1 MTSTTIYDP
10 IITTPPS
17 LFPLLPP
24 QHQHRRRHFYLCGDE
39 TLSWESEWYTA
50 SFFTSARASYDS
62 AASTG
67 PVQPPTG
74 IYQNVPQCAAILSSQ
89 LAEASSSALS
99 AASASKATITEGARV
114 ITTNVISTFT
124 SDGSTFASTVLR
136 TTTIPITPSPTSTQ
150 TSSASEIATITP
162 TAPASAITDPSSIN
176 TCAGDW
182 DWQGWAV
189 VAGLGSG
196 LIIGGIM
203 WLIWLM
209 LRSKLPGIYAP
220 RTWAISQEFRPSQ
233 WTFLTFLLPF
243 LHLPSNA
250 LSEGASTLSVL
261 FAGLKLSAL
270 VSLLALGGVLPMILA
285 GVPCLSETS
294 PQNNLGGRLGTLT
307 DLSLLRL
314 LNALDPSPDSAA
326 TSNTLRLM
334 FSSSPLGSMG
344 SRSLT
349 STIAPAI
356 SSARVRLIIVLV
368 ILAVL
373 ACGGGL
379 FVIARTYASLIKLKK
394 SFETRTCQ
402 KMEMVFISSHD
413 AAGWKGKTEEGVR
426 RLLRDWCA
434 KMKSSNEEKEVDVLG
449 VFAIPDTT
457 DLKQKVEEREKI
469 LIELE
474 VAETNYIASFK
485 LTHTAS
491 DGDVLEPIGWNEG
504 EPESQSTKNS
514 SPVRPIPPDDFLA
527 PIGFYKI
534 PTVSHPQSKERL
546 NVPVP
551 PSLDLEEPGE
561 ASDSKFKEI
570 NRDSAMYGGRFD
582 IGQRIKMDQTGNW
595 VPDPSPQSEG
605 TNELDTTPD
614 TSHEGPTNERGRDSS
629 DPPHSG
635 EATRGLSTPPIISS
649 PTSPGPPISPTS
661 PYSPEELGQRPR
673 MPTRSSH
680 RVSREGTSPLAA
692 HYASI
697 RETRARFKELNM
709 QIENMQKQKFA
720 EIASTTAD
728 IKGWIVAGKG
738 VRWLPYAELIEGYTR
753 EDILWQNAGASTG
766 KKDEQTFWLKVL
778 LSGGVLSIILI
789 PFLALSV
796 GTAPGFAHYLDLLK
810 PLAKS
815 DGFGS
820 GVVEGLVPAVV
831 LSMVVG
837 VALYYTE
844 GLSKDVKCIS
854 RIHQRLLAYKA
865 VFHLLLCIT
874 VEWTVLVVAL
884 EYAVQG
890 FAINVQESRTVG
902 DGAVFSTW
910 FVFVLLLN
918 LAFVLPAV
926 YLLQPHRLF
935 KYLRERKKVITPR
948 QRYRLYTSPSYSPA
962 IGMAPCLLAVFYA
975 STLLI
980 IFPLLAI
987 PILVMLYLSFI
998 ANRYMIEHVFVDSS
1012 AGYTGTVLALWH
1024 VRRFGWVLKFQPL
1037 LYGLIL
1043 LSRNEW
1049 EIGGVSIGV
1058 AIITVLLSEGLTVLR
1073 FKDKRRKDLNG
1084 NTRKALDELS
1094 SSMRDTKKDD
1104 GNRNERNSRQSDLS
1118 LLNRVT
1124 ALLPGYGRLP
1134 DHFPLPIPTERMDDL
1149 LQTERCSNLK
1159 PTSRSGQTAE
1169 GYQYFTENLNSIKGL
1184 IYPLEML
1191 IPIPVIWLPRDQN
1204 GIAQGEM
1211 IELGRYH
1218 NLLAIVDQPDEVRSQ
1233 DAGVDKNRRPKG
1245 KGKERGDRDDGEV
1258 NSPLLVR

>member
-10 IITTPPS
+10 IITSPPS
-17 LFPLLPP
+17 LIPLPP
-24 QHQHRRRHFYLCGDE
+24 PLHQHQRRHFYLCGDE

-50 SFFTSARASYDS
+50 SFFTSERASYDS

-74 IYQNVPQCAAILSSQ
+74 IYQNVPECAAILSSQ
-89 LAEASSSALS
+89 LAEASSSVLS
-99 AASASKATITEGARV
+99 AASAAGATFTDGGHI
-114 ITTNVISTFT
+114 ITTDVVSTFT

-136 TTTIPITPSPTSTQ
+136 TTTIPLTPSPTSTQ
-150 TSSASEIATITP
+150 TFSSSEVATITP
-162 TAPASAITDPSSIN
+162 SSPASAITDPSSVN

-182 DWQGWAV
+182 DWQGWGV
-189 VAGLGSG
+189 VASLGSG
-196 LIIGGIM
+196 LIVGWIM
-203 WLIWLM
+203 WLIWLT
-209 LRSKLPGIYAP
+209 LRRKLPGIYAP
-220 RTWAISQEFRPSQ
+220 RTWAISQEFRPSK

-243 LHLPSNA
+243 LRLPSNA
-250 LSEGASTLSVL
+250 LSEGASALPVL

-270 VSLLALGGVLPMILA
+270 VSLLALGGVLPIILA

-294 PQNNLGGRLGTLT
+294 PQNNLGGRLGILT

-326 TSNTLRLM
+326 TSNSLRLM
-334 FSSSPLGSMG
+334 SSAPSLGA
-344 SRSLT
+344 RSLT

-356 SSARVRLIIVLV
+356 SSARVRLIIILV

-379 FVIARTYASLIKLKK
+379 FVIARTYASLRKLKK
-394 SFETRTCQ
+394 GFENRMCQ

-413 AAGWKGKTEEGVR
+413 AGGWRGKSEEAVR

-434 KMKSSNEEKEVDVLG
+434 QLKLNNEEKEVDVVG

-457 DLKQKVEEREKI
+457 DLRQKVEEREQV

-491 DGDVLEPIGWNEG
+491 DGDVLEPTGWNEG

-514 SPVRPIPPDDFLA
+514 SPVRPTPPNDFLA
-527 PIGFYKI
+527 PKGFYKI
-534 PTVSHPQSKERL
+534 STVPHSQSKERL

-551 PSLDLEEPGE
+551 PSLNLEEAGE
-561 ASDSKFKEI
+561 PTDSRFKEI

-595 VPDPSPQSEG
+595 VPDPSPQSEE
-605 TNELDTTPD
+605 TNALDTSPE
-614 TSHEGPTNERGRDSS
+614 TSHEGPTSERGRNSS
-629 DPPHSG
+629 DPPHSD
-635 EATRGLSTPPIISS
+635 EATRGMNTTPIISS
-649 PTSPGPPISPTS
+649 PTSPGPPVSPTS
-661 PYSPEELGQRPR
+661 PYSPEELDHRPR
-673 MPTRSSH
+673 IPTRSSH

-709 QIENMQKQKFA
+709 EIEGMQKQKFA

-728 IKGWIVAGKG
+728 IKGWIVVGKG
-738 VRWLPYAELIEGYTR
+738 VRWLPNAELIEGYTK
-753 EDILWQNAGASTG
+753 EDILWQKAGAPTR
-766 KKDEQTFWLKVL
+766 KKDQRTFWLKVL
-778 LSGGVLSIILI
+778 LLGGVMSIIVV

-796 GTAPGFAHYLDLLK
+796 GTAPGFAHYMGPMK
-810 PLAKS
+810 PIARS

-831 LSMVVG
+831 LSLVVG
-837 VALYYTE
+837 VALLLTE
-844 GLSKDVKCIS
+844 GFSKDVKCIS
-854 RIHQRLLAYKA
+854 RSHQRFLAHRA
-865 VFHLLLCIT
+865 VFYLLLWIT
-874 VEWTVLVVAL
+874 VVWTVLVAAL
-884 EYAVQG
+884 EFAVQG
-890 FAINVQESRTVG
+890 FAMNVQEARTVG

-910 FVFVLLLN
+910 FVLVLLLN
-918 LAFVLPAV
+918 LAFVLPAL
-926 YLLQPHRLF
+926 YLLQPLRGF
-935 KYLRERKKVITPR
+935 KYLQQKKKAMTPR
-948 QRYRLYTSPSYSPA
+948 QKYRLYNSPSYSPA

-975 STLLI
+975 STLLF

-987 PILVMLYLSFI
+987 PILVLLYLSYI

-1012 AGYTGTVLALWH
+1012 AGYTGTVLALWS
-1024 VRRFGWVLKFQPL
+1024 VRRFGWVLGFQPL

-1049 EIGGVSIGV
+1049 AIGGVSIAV
-1058 AIITVLLSEGLTVLR
+1058 AIITVLLSEGLTVLEY
-1073 FKDKRRKDLNG
+1073 KEKRRKDLNG
-1084 NTRKALDELS
+1084 NTRKGLDELS
-1094 SSMRDTKKDD
+1094 FSMQDTKKDD

-1118 LLNRVT
+1118 LLYRVA

-1134 DHFPLPIPTERMDDL
+1134 EHFPLPIPTERIDDL
-1149 LQTERCSNLK
+1149 LQTERCSYLK

-1169 GYQYFTENLNSIKGL
+1169 GHRYFTENLNSIKGM

-1191 IPIPVIWLPRDQN
+1191 IPIPVIWLPHDKN

-1218 NLLAIVDQPDEVRSQ
+1218 NLLSIVDQPDEVEPRDGRS
-1233 DAGVDKNRRPKG
+1233 DDKTRRPKG
-1245 KGKERGDRDDGEV
+1245 KGKEKGERDDGEV
-1258 NSPLLVR
+1258 NSPLLVH

>member
-1 MTSTTIYDP
+1 MTPTMLYDP
-10 IITTPPS
+10 IITSPPS
-17 LFPLLPP
+17 PFPLPP
-24 QHQHRRRHFYLCGDE
+24 QHQRQRRHFYLCGDE

-50 SFFTSARASYDS
+50 SFFNSARASYDS

-74 IYQNVPQCAAILSSQ
+74 IYQNVPECAAILSSQ
-89 LAEASSSALS
+89 LAEASSGVLS
-99 AASASKATITEGARV
+99 AASVSGATFTDGGHI
-114 ITTNVISTFT
+114 ITTDVVSTFT

-150 TSSASEIATITP
+150 TSSSSEVATITP
-162 TAPASAITDPSSIN
+162 TAPASAITDPNSIN

-182 DWQGWAV
+182 DWQGWGL

-196 LIIGGIM
+196 LIVGGIM
-203 WLIWLM
+203 WLIWL
-209 LRSKLPGIYAP
+209 LLKRKLPGIYAP
-220 RTWAISQEFRPSQ
+220 RTWAISQEFRPSK
-233 WTFLTFLLPF
+233 WTFLSFLLPF
-243 LHLPSNA
+243 LRLPSNA
-250 LSEGASTLSVL
+250 LSEGASALSVL

-270 VSLLALGGVLPMILA
+270 ISLLALGGVLPMILA

-326 TSNTLRLM
+326 TSNASRLM
-334 FSSSPLGSMG
+334 FSSPSLV

-356 SSARVRLIIVLV
+356 SSARVRLIIILV

-379 FVIARTYASLIKLKK
+379 FVIVRTYASLMKLKK
-394 SFETRTCQ
+394 GFENRTCQ
-402 KMEMVFISSHD
+402 KMEMVFIPSHD
-413 AAGWKGKTEEGVR
+413 AGGWVSKTEEGVR
-426 RLLRDWCA
+426 RLLRDWFA
-434 KMKSSNEEKEVDVLG
+434 KMKSNNEEKEVDVVG

-457 DLKQKVEEREKI
+457 ELEQKVQEREQV

-474 VAETNYIASFK
+474 MAETNYIASFK

-514 SPVRPIPPDDFLA
+514 SPVRPTPPNDFLA
-527 PIGFYKI
+527 PKGFYKI
-534 PTVSHPQSKERL
+534 PTVFHPQSKERL

-551 PSLDLEEPGE
+551 LSLNFDEAGEPT
-561 ASDSKFKEI
+561 DSRFKEI

-595 VPDPSPQSEG
+595 VPDPSPQFEE
-605 TNELDTTPD
+605 TNELDTSPD
-614 TSHEGPTNERGRDSS
+614 TSHEGPTSERRPNSS
-629 DPPHSG
+629 DPPHSN
-635 EATRGLSTPPIISS
+635 EATRGMSTTPIISS
-649 PTSPGPPISPTS
+649 PTSPEPPVSPTS

-673 MPTRSSH
+673 IPTRSSH
-680 RVSREGTSPLAA
+680 RVSTEGTSPLAA

-697 RETRARFKELNM
+697 RGTRARFKILNM
-709 QIENMQKQKFA
+709 EIEGMQKQKFA

-728 IKGWIVAGKG
+728 IKGWIVVGKG
-738 VRWLPYAELIEGYTR
+738 VRWLPHAELIEGYTK
-753 EDILWQNAGASTG
+753 EDILWQNAGALTR
-766 KKDEQTFWLKVL
+766 KKDQRTFWLKVL
-778 LSGGVLSIILI
+778 LLGGVMSIILV

-796 GTAPGFAHYLDLLK
+796 GTAPGFAHYLGPMK
-810 PLAKS
+810 PIARS
-815 DGFGS
+815 DEFGS
-820 GVVEGLVPAVV
+820 GVVEGLVPAMV
-831 LSMVVG
+831 LSLVVG
-837 VALYYTE
+837 VALLLTE
-844 GLSKDVKCIS
+844 GFSKDVKCIS
-854 RIHQRLLAYKA
+854 RSHQRLLAYRA
-865 VFHLLLCIT
+865 VFYLLLWIT
-874 VEWTVLVVAL
+874 IVWTVLVAAL
-884 EYAVQG
+884 EFSVQG
-890 FAINVQESRTVG
+890 FAIDVQEARTVG

-910 FVFVLLLN
+910 FVF
-918 LAFVLPAV
+918 
-926 YLLQPHRLF
+926 YLKQ
-935 KYLRERKKVITPR
+935 RKKAITPR
-948 QRYRLYTSPSYSPA
+948 QKYRLYTSPSYSPA

-975 STLLI
+975 STLLF

-987 PILVMLYLSFI
+987 PILILLYLSFI

-1012 AGYTGTVLALWH
+1012 AGYTGTVLALWS
-1024 VRRFGWVLKFQPL
+1024 VRRFGWLLGFQPL
-1037 LYGLIL
+1037 PYGLIL

-1049 EIGGVSIGV
+1049 AIGGISIGV
-1058 AIITVLLSEGLTVLR
+1058 AIGTVLLSEGLTVLR
-1073 FKDKRRKDLNG
+1073 YKEKRRKDLNG

-1094 SSMRDTKKDD
+1094 SSMQDTKKDD

-1134 DHFPLPIPTERMDDL
+1134 DHFPIPIPTERIDDL
-1149 LQTERCSNLK
+1149 LQTERCSYHK
-1159 PTSRSGQTAE
+1159 PTSRSGQTAK
-1169 GYQYFTENLNSIKGL
+1169 GHQYFTENPNSIKGL

-1191 IPIPVIWLPRDQN
+1191 IPIPVIWLPHDKN

-1218 NLLAIVDQPDEVRSQ
+1218 NLLAIVDQPDEAGSQ
-1233 DAGVDKNRRPKG
+1233 DGSDDKTRRAKG
-1245 KGKERGDRDDGEV
+1245 KGKERGERDDGEV
-1258 NSPLLVR
+1258 NSPLLFS

>member
-1 MTSTTIYDP
+1 MTSTTMYDP
-10 IITTPPS
+10 IITSPPS

-24 QHQHRRRHFYLCGDE
+24 LHQHQRRHFYLCGDE

-74 IYQNVPQCAAILSSQ
+74 IYQNVPECAAILSSQ
-89 LAEASSSALS
+89 LAEASSSGLS
-99 AASASKATITEGARV
+99 AASVSGATFTDGGHI
-114 ITTNVISTFT
+114 ITTDVVSTFT

-150 TSSASEIATITP
+150 TFSSSEVATITP

-182 DWQGWAV
+182 DWQGWGV
-189 VAGLGSG
+189 VAALGSG
-196 LIIGGIM
+196 LIVGWIM
-203 WLIWLM
+203 WLIWLT
-209 LRSKLPGIYAP
+209 LRRKLPGIYAP
-220 RTWAISQEFRPSQ
+220 RRWAISQEFRPSN
-233 WTFLTFLLPF
+233 WTFITFLLPF
-243 LHLPSNA
+243 LRLPSNA
-250 LSEGASTLSVL
+250 LSEGASALSVL

-270 VSLLALGGVLPMILA
+270 ISLLALVGVLPIILA
-285 GVPCLSETS
+285 DVPY
-294 PQNNLGGRLGTLT
+294 
-307 DLSLLRL
+307 
-314 LNALDPSPDSAA
+314 PSPDSAA

-334 FSSSPLGSMG
+334 FSSPSLGA
-344 SRSLT
+344 RSLT

-356 SSARVRLIIVLV
+356 SSARVRLIIILV

-373 ACGGGL
+373 ACGGGM
-379 FVIARTYASLIKLKK
+379 FVIARTYASLMKLKK
-394 SFETRTCQ
+394 GFESKTCQ
-402 KMEMVFISSHD
+402 KMEMIFISSHD
-413 AAGWKGKTEEGVR
+413 AGGWRGKSEEGVR

-434 KMKSSNEEKEVDVLG
+434 QMRLNNEEKEVDVVG
-449 VFAIPDTT
+449 VFAMPDTT
-457 DLKQKVEEREKI
+457 DLRQKIEEREQV

-474 VAETNYIASFK
+474 VAETNYITSFK

-491 DGDVLEPIGWNEG
+491 EGDVLEPIGWNEG

-514 SPVRPIPPDDFLA
+514 SPVRPTPPNDFVA
-527 PIGFYKI
+527 PKGFYKI
-534 PTVSHPQSKERL
+534 PTVSHPQSQERL

-551 PSLDLEEPGE
+551 PSLNLEEAGE
-561 ASDSKFKEI
+561 PTDSKFKEI

-595 VPDPSPQSEG
+595 VPDPSPQSEQ
-605 TNELDTTPD
+605 TNEFDTSPD
-614 TSHEGPTNERGRDSS
+614 TSHEGPTSERGRNSS
-629 DPPHSG
+629 DPPHSD
-635 EATRGLSTPPIISS
+635 EATSGMSTTPIISS
-649 PTSPGPPISPTS
+649 PTSPGPPVSPTS

-673 MPTRSSH
+673 IPTRSSH
-680 RVSREGTSPLAA
+680 RVSKEGTSPLAA
-692 HYASI
+692 HYATI
-697 RETRARFKELNM
+697 RGTRARFKELNM
-709 QIENMQKQKFA
+709 EIEGMQKQKFA
-720 EIASTTAD
+720 EIASTTAG
-728 IKGWIVAGKG
+728 IKGWIIVGKG
-738 VRWLPYAELIEGYTR
+738 VRWLPHAELIEGCTK
-753 EDILWQNAGASTG
+753 EDILWQNAGAPTR
-766 KKDEQTFWLKVL
+766 KKDQRTFWLKVL
-778 LSGGVLSIILI
+778 LSGGVMSIILV

-796 GTAPGFAHYLDLLK
+796 GTAPGFAHYIGLMK
-810 PLAKS
+810 PIATS

-831 LSMVVG
+831 LSLVVV
-837 VALYYTE
+837 VALLLTE
-844 GLSKDVKCIS
+844 GFSKDVKCIS
-854 RIHQRLLAYKA
+854 RSHQRFLAYRA
-865 VFHLLLCIT
+865 VFYLLLWIT
-874 VEWTVLVVAL
+874 VVWTVLVVTL

-890 FAINVQESRTVG
+890 FAMNVQEARTVG

-918 LAFVLPAV
+918 LGFVLPPL
-926 YLLQPHRLF
+926 YLLQPLRIF
-935 KYLRERKKVITPR
+935 KYLKHRKKAITPR
-948 QRYRLYTSPSYSPA
+948 QKYRLYTSPSYSPA

-975 STLLI
+975 STLLF

-987 PILVMLYLSFI
+987 PILVLLYLSFI

-1012 AGYTGTVLALWH
+1012 AGYTGTVLALWS
-1024 VRRFGWVLKFQPL
+1024 VRRFGRVLGFQPL

-1049 EIGGVSIGV
+1049 AIGGVSIGV
-1058 AIITVLLSEGLTVLR
+1058 AVITVLLSEGLTVLR
-1073 FKDKRRKDLNG
+1073 FKEKMRKDLNG

-1094 SSMRDTKKDD
+1094 SSMQDTKKDD
-1104 GNRNERNSRQSDLS
+1104 GNRNGRNSRQSDLS

-1124 ALLPGYGRLP
+1124 ALLPGFGRLP
-1134 DHFPLPIPTERMDDL
+1134 DHFPLPIPTERMDDSI
-1149 LQTERCSNLK
+1149 QTERCSYHK
-1159 PTSRSGQTAE
+1159 PASRSGQTAE
-1169 GYQYFTENLNSIKGL
+1169 GHQYFTENLNSIKGL

-1191 IPIPVIWLPRDQN
+1191 IPIPVIWLPHDEN

-1218 NLLAIVDQPDEVRSQ
+1218 NLSAIVDQPDEIEPQGGS
-1233 DAGVDKNRRPKG
+1233 DDKTRRAKG
-1245 KGKERGDRDDGEV
+1245 KGKERGERDDGEV